1 MSSTTMQHLEDD
13 MSLMFEELD
22 SLRAEGSINIFGYPK
37 WLQDNY
43 ELSRVEATYVFDQW
57 MEINFPKQSIPEIV
71 SKIQRL
77 KGGN

>member
-1 MSSTTMQHLEDD
+1 MSNTKTMQHLEDD

-22 SLRAEGSINIFGYPK
+22 SLSTINVFGYPK

-43 ELSRVEATYVFDQW
+43 ELTRVEATYVFNQW

>member
-22 SLRAEGSINIFGYPK
+22 SLKEGCSMNMFGVPK

-43 ELSRVEATYVFDQW
+43 ELTRVEAIYVFTQW
-57 MEINFPKQSIPEIV
+57 TEWTERWVK
-71 SKIQRL
+71 
-77 KGGN
+77 